1 MLFLFMVCEVDLIS
15 PGTYPRTK
23 FQLNLAWL
31 RRLMRKLGCWGH
43 FGMLNGYQMICLKC
57 ACLPS
62 NTRLILHN
70 GMELPC
76 LFSMGGLVVKQML
89 QKEARAE
96 NNDNLVNNT
105 VGIVFYSCPHF
116 GSKLADM
123 PWRLGLVLRQQ
134 DIVIPGPSSPGLSY
148 VKYLEELADN
158 SAPLFLCHFYNIY
171 FSHIAGGQV
180 IAKQITLCSIETPE
194 VSDKILQMGSS
205 SYEAKLFADSTVLL
219 GLD

>member
-1 MLFLFMVCEVDLIS
+1 MFTIKYKTNLTQWYGATLPLQEVS
-15 PGTYPRTK
+15 S
-23 FQLNLAWL
+23 
-31 RRLMRKLGCWGH
+31 KLLEKLVTAGIGNRPVVFVTH
-43 FGMLNGYQMICLKC
+43 G
-57 ACLPS
+57 
-62 NTRLILHN
+62 
-70 GMELPC
+70 
-76 LFSMGGLVVKQML
+76 MGGLVVKQML

-219 GLD
+219 VGCEQSGLD